1 MGDPLMAENAAKAV
15 VDSTID
21 ELDEKD
27 ITSLVED
34 VERDLE
40 EIDEL
45 VEEEELEEVG
55 GTGGLMSEE
64 EFNAR
69 LDEFQERDHSLT
81 IFANYYV
88 KMLEKKAKE
97 IGADIDFSIW
107 WDVGR
112 PSFNAGLWYME
123 KVEGQSLQVSGK
135 FGLLIGAGSLLMLTW
150 MYRKAAKEAKGRKSS
165 GNKADLSTYA
175 GWGHYGKDLEE
186 EKGETGENKP
196 VKTEAEKLREKAK
209 PKEPEPPKSEML
221 AKIAKNLGS

>member
-1 MGDPLMAENAAKAV
+1 MSEEVEAKPV
-15 VDSTID
+15 
-21 ELDEKD
+21 ELEEKD

-45 VEEEELEEVG
+45 VEAEEEDLGVSE
-55 GTGGLMSEE
+55 TGGLMSEE

-123 KVEGQSLQVSGK
+123 KVEGQRLQVSGK
-135 FGLLIGAGSLLMLTW
+135 FGLLIGAGSLIMLTW
-150 MYRKAAKEAKGRKSS
+150 MYRKAVKEAKARGPGEVK
-165 GNKADLSTYA
+165 DQ
-175 GWGHYGKDLEE
+175 GKV
-186 EKGETGENKP
+186 EKKRTSRQEARTEDKP

>member
-45 VEEEELEEVG
+45 VEEEELEEVDEP
-55 GTGGLMSEE
+55 GGLMSEE

-88 KMLEKKAKE
+88 KMLERKARE

-150 MYRKAAKEAKGRKSS
+150 MYRKAAKEAKVGS
-165 GNKADLSTYA
+165 GKVRPEA
-175 GWGHYGKDLEE
+175 GERTSGSDANAGD
-186 EKGETGENKP
+186 KP

>member
-1 MGDPLMAENAAKAV
+1 MSEEQVEARLV
-15 VDSTID
+15 

-34 VERDLE
+34 VEKDLE

-45 VEEEELEEVG
+45 VEAEEEDLGVSE
-55 GTGGLMSEE
+55 TGGLMSEE

-69 LDEFQERDHSLT
+69 LDEFQEKDHSLT

-107 WDVGR
+107 WDIGR

-135 FGLLIGAGSLLMLTW
+135 FGLVIGAGSLLMLTW
-150 MYRKAAKEAKGRKSS
+150 MYRKAAKEAKARGPGEVKDH
-165 GNKADLSTYA
+165 KA
-175 GWGHYGKDLEE
+175 
-186 EKGETGENKP
+186 EKRTSRQEARTEDKL
-196 VKTEAEKLREKAK
+196 VKTETERLREKAK
-209 PKEPEPPKSEML
+209 PKEPEPPQSEVL

>member
-1 MGDPLMAENAAKAV
+1 MSEEIEAKPV
-15 VDSTID
+15 
-21 ELDEKD
+21 ELEEKD

-34 VERDLE
+34 VEKDLE

-45 VEEEELEEVG
+45 VEAEGEDLGVSE
-55 GTGGLMSEE
+55 TGLMSEE

-112 PSFNAGLWYME
+112 PSFNAGLWYLE

-135 FGLLIGAGSLLMLTW
+135 FGLVIGAGSLLMLTW
-150 MYRKAAKEAKGRKSS
+150 MYRKAVKEAKARGPREVKDQGKVEKRTSRQEA
-165 GNKADLSTYA
+165 KAEDR
-175 GWGHYGKDLEE
+175 
-186 EKGETGENKP
+186 P
-196 VKTEAEKLREKAK
+196 VKTEAEKLREKVK
-209 PKEPEPPKSEML
+209 PKEPEPPQSEVL

>member
-1 MGDPLMAENAAKAV
+1 MSEEAEVKAV
-15 VDSTID
+15 
-21 ELDEKD
+21 ELEEKD
-27 ITSLVED
+27 ITALVED
-34 VERDLE
+34 VEQDLE

-45 VEEEELEEVG
+45 VEEEELEEVSE
-55 GTGGLMSEE
+55 TGGLMTEE

-97 IGADIDFSIW
+97 KAKEIGADIDFSIW
-107 WDVGR
+107 WDIGR

-123 KVEGQSLQVSGK
+123 KVEGQGIQISGK

-150 MYRKAAKEAKGRKSS
+150 MYRKAAKEAKGGTSRSAVK
-165 GNKADLSTYA
+165 N
-175 GWGHYGKDLEE
+175 EE
-186 EKGETGENKP
+186 PKP
-196 VKTEAEKLREKAK
+196 VKTETEKLRENAK

-221 AKIAKNLGS
+221 SKIAKNLGS

>member
-1 MGDPLMAENAAKAV
+1 MSEEIEAKPV
-15 VDSTID
+15 
-21 ELDEKD
+21 ELEEKD

-34 VERDLE
+34 VEKDLE

-45 VEEEELEEVG
+45 VEAEGEDLGVSE
-55 GTGGLMSEE
+55 TGLMSEE

-135 FGLLIGAGSLLMLTW
+135 FGLVIGAGSLLMLTW
-150 MYRKAAKEAKGRKSS
+150 MYRKAVNEAKARGPGEVK
-165 GNKADLSTYA
+165 DQ
-175 GWGHYGKDLEE
+175 GKV
-186 EKGETGENKP
+186 EKRTSRQEARTEDRP
-196 VKTEAEKLREKAK
+196 VKTEAEKLREKVK
-209 PKEPEPPKSEML
+209 PKEPEPPKSEVL

>member
-1 MGDPLMAENAAKAV
+1 MSEEVEARQV
-15 VDSTID
+15 
-21 ELDEKD
+21 ELEEKD

-34 VERDLE
+34 VEKDLE

-45 VEEEELEEVG
+45 VEAEGEDLGVSE
-55 GTGGLMSEE
+55 TGLMSEE

-112 PSFNAGLWYME
+112 PSFNAGLWYLE

-135 FGLLIGAGSLLMLTW
+135 FGLVIGAGSLLMLTW
-150 MYRKAAKEAKGRKSS
+150 MYRKAVKEAKARGPREVKDQGKVEKRTSRQEA
-165 GNKADLSTYA
+165 KAEDR
-175 GWGHYGKDLEE
+175 
-186 EKGETGENKP
+186 P
-196 VKTEAEKLREKAK
+196 VKTEAEKLREKVK
-209 PKEPEPPKSEML
+209 PKEPEPPQSEVL

>member
-1 MGDPLMAENAAKAV
+1 MSEEQVEARPV
-15 VDSTID
+15 
-21 ELDEKD
+21 ELEEKD
-27 ITSLVED
+27 ITALVED
-34 VERDLE
+34 VEEDLE
-40 EIDEL
+40 EIESL
-45 VEEEELEEVG
+45 ETEELEEVEESPRR
-55 GTGGLMSEE
+55 LMTEE
-64 EFNAR
+64 EFNER
-69 LDEFQERDHSLT
+69 LDEFSERDHSLT

-135 FGLLIGAGSLLMLTW
+135 YGLLIGAGSLLMLTW
-150 MYRKAAKEAKGRKSS
+150 MYKKAAKEAKEKRPVSQQE
-165 GNKADLSTYA
+165 KAEPKAKAED
-175 GWGHYGKDLEE
+175 
-186 EKGETGENKP
+186 KP
-196 VKTEAEKLREKAK
+196 VKTETEKMKEKAK

>member
-1 MGDPLMAENAAKAV
+1 MSEEQVEARLV
-15 VDSTID
+15 
-21 ELDEKD
+21 ELEEKD

-34 VERDLE
+34 VEKDLE

-45 VEEEELEEVG
+45 VEAEEEDLGVSE
-55 GTGGLMSEE
+55 TGGLMSEE

-69 LDEFQERDHSLT
+69 LDEFQEKDHSLT

-135 FGLLIGAGSLLMLTW
+135 FGLVIGAGSLLMLTW
-150 MYRKAAKEAKGRKSS
+150 MYRKAVKEAKARGLGEVK
-165 GNKADLSTYA
+165 DQ
-175 GWGHYGKDLEE
+175 GKV
-186 EKGETGENKP
+186 EKRTSRQEARTEDKP
-196 VKTEAEKLREKAK
+196 VKTETERLREKAK
-209 PKEPEPPKSEML
+209 PKEPEPPQSEVL

>member
-1 MGDPLMAENAAKAV
+1 MSEEVEAKAV
-15 VDSTID
+15 
-21 ELDEKD
+21 ELEEKD

-34 VERDLE
+34 VERDLD

-45 VEEEELEEVG
+45 VEAEEEDLGVSE
-55 GTGGLMSEE
+55 TGGLMSEG

-69 LDEFQERDHSLT
+69 LDEFQEKDHSLT

-107 WDVGR
+107 WDIGR

-123 KVEGQSLQVSGK
+123 KVEGQSIQISGM

-150 MYRKAAKEAKGRKSS
+150 MYRKAVKEAKGKRPASQQEKKEQKTET
-165 GNKADLSTYA
+165 KAKTED
-175 GWGHYGKDLEE
+175 
-186 EKGETGENKP
+186 KP
-196 VKTEAEKLREKAK
+196 VKTETERLREKAK

>member
-1 MGDPLMAENAAKAV
+1 MSEEVANV
-15 VDSTID
+15 

-40 EIDEL
+40 ELDEIDEL
-45 VEEEELEEVG
+45 AEEEVSVG
-55 GTGGLMSEE
+55 ETGLMSEE

-135 FGLLIGAGSLLMLTW
+135 FGLVIGAGSLLMLTW
-150 MYRKAAKEAKGRKSS
+150 MYRKAVK
-165 GNKADLSTYA
+165 
-175 GWGHYGKDLEE
+175 
-186 EKGETGENKP
+186 EKGKRSPQQGKAEQKVSPKAEGKQIEDKP
-196 VKTEAEKLREKAK
+196 VKTETERLREKAR
-209 PKEPEPPKSEML
+209 PKEPEPPRSEVL

>member
-1 MGDPLMAENAAKAV
+1 MSEEVANV
-15 VDSTID
+15 

-45 VEEEELEEVG
+45 VEDEELEEVG
-55 GTGGLMSEE
+55 ETGGLMSEE

-69 LDEFQERDHSLT
+69 LDEFQERDHSLA

-88 KMLEKKAKE
+88 KTLEKKAKE

-135 FGLLIGAGSLLMLTW
+135 FGLVIGAGSLLMLTW
-150 MYRKAAKEAKGRKSS
+150 MYRKAAKEAKGKRPRE
-165 GNKADLSTYA
+165 T
-175 GWGHYGKDLEE
+175 ERE
-186 EKGETGENKP
+186 EKEQKAGQKAKAEDRP
-196 VKTEAEKLREKAK
+196 VKTETEKLREKAK

>member
-1 MGDPLMAENAAKAV
+1 MSEEQVEAKAV
-15 VDSTID
+15 
-21 ELDEKD
+21 ELEEKD
-27 ITSLVED
+27 ITALVED

-45 VEEEELEEVG
+45 VEAEEEDLGVSE
-55 GTGGLMSEE
+55 TGGLMSEE

-88 KMLEKKAKE
+88 KMLERKAKE

-123 KVEGQSLQVSGK
+123 KVEGQSFQVSGK

-150 MYRKAAKEAKGRKSS
+150 MYRKVAKEAKGKRPANQQEKREQ
-165 GNKADLSTYA
+165 KAGQVKAED
-175 GWGHYGKDLEE
+175 
-186 EKGETGENKP
+186 KP
-196 VKTEAEKLREKAK
+196 VKTETEKLREKAK
-209 PKEPEPPKSEML
+209 PKEPEPPRSEML

>member
-1 MGDPLMAENAAKAV
+1 MSEEIEAKPV
-15 VDSTID
+15 
-21 ELDEKD
+21 ELEEKD

-45 VEEEELEEVG
+45 VEAEEEDLGVSE
-55 GTGGLMSEE
+55 TGGLMSEE

-135 FGLLIGAGSLLMLTW
+135 FGLVIGAGSLLMLTW
-150 MYRKAAKEAKGRKSS
+150 MYRKAVKEAKARGPREVKDQGKVEKRTSRQEA
-165 GNKADLSTYA
+165 KAEDR
-175 GWGHYGKDLEE
+175 
-186 EKGETGENKP
+186 P
-196 VKTEAEKLREKAK
+196 VKTEAEKLREKVK
-209 PKEPEPPKSEML
+209 PKEPEPPQSEVL

>member
-1 MGDPLMAENAAKAV
+1 MSEGVEARQV
-15 VDSTID
+15 
-21 ELDEKD
+21 ELEEKD

-34 VERDLE
+34 VEKDME

-45 VEEEELEEVG
+45 VEREDLEGEVAEEPS
-55 GTGGLMSEE
+55 GLMSEE

-123 KVEGQSLQVSGK
+123 KVEGQSLQISGK
-135 FGLLIGAGSLLMLTW
+135 FGLVIGAGSLLMLTW
-150 MYRKAAKEAKGRKSS
+150 MYRKAVKEAKARGPGEVKDQGKVEKKRTSRQEA
-165 GNKADLSTYA
+165 KAED
-175 GWGHYGKDLEE
+175 
-186 EKGETGENKP
+186 KP
-196 VKTEAEKLREKAK
+196 VRTEAEKLREKAK
-209 PKEPEPPKSEML
+209 LKEPEPPKSEML

>member
-1 MGDPLMAENAAKAV
+1 MSEEVANV
-15 VDSTID
+15 

-40 EIDEL
+40 ELDEIEEL
-45 VEEEELEEVG
+45 AEEEVSVG
-55 GTGGLMSEE
+55 ETGLMSEE

-135 FGLLIGAGSLLMLTW
+135 FGLVIGAGSLLMLTW
-150 MYRKAAKEAKGRKSS
+150 MYRKAAKEAKGKRPSQQ
-165 GNKADLSTYA
+165 GKAEQKVSPKA
-175 GWGHYGKDLEE
+175 EGKQTED
-186 EKGETGENKP
+186 KP
-196 VKTEAEKLREKAK
+196 VKTETERLREKAK

>member
-1 MGDPLMAENAAKAV
+1 MSEGVNSAV
-15 VDSTID
+15 
-21 ELDEKD
+21 ELEEKD

-45 VEEEELEEVG
+45 VEAEEEDLGVSE
-55 GTGGLMSEE
+55 TGGLMSEE

-88 KMLEKKAKE
+88 KMLEKKARE

-112 PSFNAGLWYME
+112 PSFNAGLWYLE
-123 KVEGQSLQVSGK
+123 KVEGQRLQVSGK
-135 FGLLIGAGSLLMLTW
+135 FGLVVGAGSLILLTV
-150 MYRKAAKEAKGRKSS
+150 MYRKAVKEAKSQQE
-165 GNKADLSTYA
+165 KAELKAKAED
-175 GWGHYGKDLEE
+175 
-186 EKGETGENKP
+186 KP

-209 PKEPEPPKSEML
+209 PKEPEKPKSEVL